1 MRSLQELE
9 MSDFSRLQVINV
21 LKELRHYVTIDR
33 FPKKK
38 SSVIKFNLPQYV
50 QGLSLNKYLSVAH
63 GLTQRDQDFLLDN
76 LKYCRY
82 IQPVDSF
89 VIIGTSDPQVKPIII
104 DTTEYG
110 KFHIYG
116 TKSVNVTD
124 PEDIKSSLTSYI
136 CSRGVTAF
144 VHVYRFRGNY
154 ITAVYYSNEIAE
166 VIGYAKLMAT
176 PSLFK
181 NYADSCMGELS
192 AG

>member
-1 MRSLQELE
+1 

-21 LKELRHYVTIDR
+21 LKELRHHVTIDR

-50 QGLSLNKYLSVAH
+50 QATPLNKYLSVVH
-63 GLTQRDQDFLLDN
+63 GLTTSDQQFLLDN

-89 VIIGTSDPQVKPIII
+89 VIIGINDPSIKPVVIN
-104 DTTEYG
+104 TTEYG

-116 TKSVNVTD
+116 NRSISITD
-124 PEDIKSSLTSYI
+124 PVDIKSSLTSYI
-136 CSRGVTAF
+136 CSRGITVF
-144 VHVYRFRGNY
+144 VHVYCFKGSY
-154 ITAVYYSNEIAE
+154 ITAVYYSNDITE
-166 VIGYAKLMAT
+166 VLNYTKLMAT

-181 NYADSCMGELS
+181 SYTDTCKHLS
-192 AG
+192 V